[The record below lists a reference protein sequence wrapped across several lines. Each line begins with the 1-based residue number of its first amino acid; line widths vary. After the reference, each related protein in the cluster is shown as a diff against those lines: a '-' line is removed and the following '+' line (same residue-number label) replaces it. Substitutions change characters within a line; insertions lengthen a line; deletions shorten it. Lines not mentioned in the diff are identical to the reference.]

1 MCRDIICTMSPMTF
15 WYFFPQEFNSSGRLK
30 NFYRLLSTNVDQK
43 GQEFVSTI
51 EGQSQMLVML
61 I

>member
-1 MCRDIICTMSPMTF
+1 MFVSTI
-15 WYFFPQEFNSSGRLK
+15 EGRSQMLVM
-30 NFYRLLSTNVDQK
+30 LIEK

-51 EGQSQMLVML
+51 EGRSKMLVML